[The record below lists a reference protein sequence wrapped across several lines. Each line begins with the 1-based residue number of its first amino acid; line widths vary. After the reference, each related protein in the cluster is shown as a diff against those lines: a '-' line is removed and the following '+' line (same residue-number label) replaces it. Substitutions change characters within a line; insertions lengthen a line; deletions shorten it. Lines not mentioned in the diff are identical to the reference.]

1 MKYTLP
7 ALALAI
13 SATLGGCA
21 THHSAAVAQPVV
33 NSPAANVA
41 QPLQRQLAEGLYE
54 MAPAGRF
61 AVRRQRRRL

>member
-41 QPLQRQLAEGLYE
+41 QPLQR
-54 MAPAGRF
+54 
-61 AVRRQRRRL
+61 

>member
-33 NSPAANVA
+33 NSRIKGLRIQLVNRPALHIFKAFGAGDV
-41 QPLQRQLAEGLYE
+41 QRIALRA
-54 MAPAGRF
+54 
-61 AVRRQRRRL
+61 